1 MHTLTE
7 FLDKRRNS
15 AISGEFWENDMQL
28 KAQAV
33 LLLFLLGA
41 TLGSALD
48 AFHASSGVERYPLP
62 VLFGL
67 AWWVPLLFGSAA
79 VAIGYSHPLVDP
91 LLHNRRPPRRIWVSL
106 AALTWLVLAYLVSSS
121 FLVSSEEGGLLAI
134 IYFNLWL

>member
-1 MHTLTE
+1 M
-7 FLDKRRNS
+7 NS
-15 AISGEFWENDMQL
+15 RGLVILW
-28 KAQAV
+28 
-33 LLLFLLGA
+33 LFLLGA
-41 TLGSALD
+41 TLGTALD
-48 AFHASSGVERYPLP
+48 SLHVHSGVERYPLP

-121 FLVSSEEGGLLAI
+121 FLDSLEKGGLLAI
-134 IYFNLWL
+134 IYFN